1 MKRTDRTSNDTPNLK
16 PIGFAMAAVVA
27 GIGARAQAAEVR
39 VLTPPP
45 SPDAHTQTFGATR
58 DATSEE
64 DVLVLGPADEVE
76 PLAEKPAKQVDLFD
90 PDVPLGRNG

>member
-1 MKRTDRTSNDTPNLK
+1 MKRTDRTLNDTPSLK

-39 VLTPPP
+39 VLTPTP
-45 SPDAHTQTFGATR
+45 SPDAHAQTFGATH

-76 PLAEKPAKQVDLFD
+76 PLAEKPVKQEEMFD